1 MDKRDLTTISD
12 LNLTDIWKIFQ
23 LTEGIK
29 QRNLSEGNTGEYK
42 PLDGKSIALL
52 FLKPSTRTRV
62 SFEVGIL
69 QLGGHSIYLG
79 PDEAQPGK
87 RESFPDI
94 SRTLSC
100 YVDAIVARTYS
111 HHQIE
116 LLAQYSSV
124 PIINGLSDLFHPCQ
138 ILADIYTIWKKKGKV
153 VGINL
158 TYIGDGS
165 NNIAHSLLLGGAIV
179 GMNITIATPKE
190 FLPDSEV
197 ILEAQNLSSLSGSQI
212 RIINDPLDAVF
223 DADVLYTDVWTSM
236 GQEEESENR
245 EKIFQPYQINQ
256 ALLNRANNDCVIMH
270 CLPAYRG
277 KEITDEVIDGPQS
290 IIFEQAENRLH
301 VQKGVLVF
309 LLR

>member
-1 MDKRDLTTISD
+1 MDKRDLTTVSD

-23 LTEGIK
+23 LTEWIK

-79 PDEAQPGK
+79 PDETQPGK

-100 YVDAIVARTYS
+100 YVDAIIARTYS

-212 RIINDPLDAVF
+212 RIVNDPLDAVF

-245 EKIFQPYQINQ
+245 ERIFQSYQINQ
-256 ALLNRANNDCVIMH
+256 ALLNLANNDCVVMH

-277 KEITDEVIDGPQS
+277 KEITDEVIDGLQS

-309 LLR
+309 LLS